1 MDIPLNYIIL
11 DLMITLKENNKDLMI
26 NRKTLIIYLKR
37 IVSLFNFDKTVLEDM
52 VFDFDFNNELS
63 FFLSEYEEYF
73 EMDEDNNIVSM
84 YDISLEELK
93 DLLDEET
100 ISNIYENDLIM
111 DIHNVIHD
119 NYSVLEILGIK
130 INTDIY
136 KLIYELECELE
147 KEYVNLGYSDVFN
160 EFDIVNEKQRIKIL
174 KTIINTMY
182 INIDNNLSSVEYKNL
197 HTYAKSMARK
207 MSGEEREILIHC
219 EPTFDEDMLI
229 NNPMDRAIFFKEPS
243 SNYVLDARLEMNNKK
258 KKKVFSYNDIVKLNF
273 YLTFLNLL
281 DDEIKRTNND
291 ELRDELIISKYELM
305 YTMDEIYDLM
315 NFNKKEEVL
324 NINSDYS
331 FIIPIVYFYA
341 FEVLSYDD
349 SEYMV
354 HNTKQKDIMT
364 YFFNIIKKLYIE
376 TYYKLTNNEM
386 IINKIKNSSFYGTN
400 MISTK
405 LFDNFIPCKD
415 NKKRIRRKHI

>member
-11 DLMITLKENNKDLMI
+11 DLMITLKENNKELII
-26 NRKTLIIYLKR
+26 NKKTLIIYLKR

-119 NYSVLEILGIK
+119 NYSLLEILGIK

-160 EFDIVNEKQRIKIL
+160 EFDIVNEKQRIKIF

-219 EPTFDEDMLI
+219 EPTFDETMLI

-258 KKKVFSYNDIVKLNF
+258 KKKY
-273 YLTFLNLL
+273 FL
-281 DDEIKRTNND
+281 
-291 ELRDELIISKYELM
+291 
-305 YTMDEIYDLM
+305 
-315 NFNKKEEVL
+315 
-324 NINSDYS
+324 
-331 FIIPIVYFYA
+331 
-341 FEVLSYDD
+341 
-349 SEYMV
+349 
-354 HNTKQKDIMT
+354 IM
-364 YFFNIIKKLYIE
+364 I
-376 TYYKLTNNEM
+376 
-386 IINKIKNSSFYGTN
+386 
-400 MISTK
+400 
-405 LFDNFIPCKD
+405 
-415 NKKRIRRKHI
+415 